1 MNEELSGWKLVVGH
15 VFREPVFSKLL
26 CVMIGDEVQIT
37 GLALVTFVF
46 AAPGFMSPASRGML
60 LTGMIILYLFP
71 GNFSWCVGVR
81 LWRTV
86 KGNSEG
92 WSKSTSAIP
101 ISLYFIFLSLQFCI
115 YVPLTPL
122 GGFLGTQSEPI
133 QHPVRTIQIPRK
145 IPAHLRKQA
154 TEIIDQ
160 VPNQQQAV
168 LGQFFWW
175 WLWWFQNNA
184 FHYSEPVFLLSP
196 ISMGSD
202 ADMED
207 YGFEYSE
214 EEPEEQDVDVENQ
227 YYNSKGLVEID
238 PEGAFAGF
246 VEVVHMEPENAEW
259 EQGRSKDDVECL
271 AARLKKLSMGE
282 NAEWEQGRSRDDV
295 ECDATRLKKINVAD
309 TIQCMEVSIVPPYVE
324 VLSFVIFTMP
334 DVRYLDGDWF
344 WKIVILTF
352 HSITQNILMV
362 SSQEHD
368 FFFWHEK
375 LEPELLLDL
384 KLLSRTLGSLL
395 ADFQNDRLLVSLMLM
410 A

>member
-1 MNEELSGWKLVVGH
+1 
-15 VFREPVFSKLL
+15 
-26 CVMIGDEVQIT
+26 
-37 GLALVTFVF
+37 
-46 AAPGFMSPASRGML
+46 
-60 LTGMIILYLFP
+60 
-71 GNFSWCVGVR
+71 
-81 LWRTV
+81 
-86 KGNSEG
+86 
-92 WSKSTSAIP
+92 
-101 ISLYFIFLSLQFCI
+101 
-115 YVPLTPL
+115 
-122 GGFLGTQSEPI
+122 
-133 QHPVRTIQIPRK
+133 
-145 IPAHLRKQA
+145 
-154 TEIIDQ
+154 
-160 VPNQQQAV
+160 
-168 LGQFFWW
+168 
-175 WLWWFQNNA
+175 
-184 FHYSEPVFLLSP
+184 
-196 ISMGSD
+196 MGSD

-214 EEPEEQDVDVENQ
+214 EEPEEQDVDIENQ

-309 TIQCMEVSIVPPYVE
+309 TIQCMEVSIIPPYVE

-344 WKIVILTF
+344 WKIVILSF

>member
-15 VFREPVFSKLL
+15 VFREPVFLKPL
-26 CVMIGDEVQIT
+26 CVMIGDQVQIT

-184 FHYSEPVFLLSP
+184 FHYSEPVFLLSS
-196 ISMGSD
+196 ISVGSD

-271 AARLKKLSMGE
+271 AARLKQVNMAENEEWEQGRSKDDVECLAARLKKLSLGE

-309 TIQCMEVSIVPPYVE
+309 TIQCMEVSIVAPYVE

-368 FFFWHEK
+368 FFFFFF
-375 LEPELLLDL
+375 
-384 KLLSRTLGSLL
+384 L
-395 ADFQNDRLLVSLMLM
+395 A
-410 A
+410 